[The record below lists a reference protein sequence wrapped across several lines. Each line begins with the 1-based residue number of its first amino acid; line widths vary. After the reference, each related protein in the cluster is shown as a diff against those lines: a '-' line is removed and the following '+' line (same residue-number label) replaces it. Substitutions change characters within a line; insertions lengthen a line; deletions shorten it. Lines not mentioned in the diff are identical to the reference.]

1 MRYLAAMLA
10 AVMMVSSAA
19 VAAEVQTAENPAET
33 TAQVSAAAESVP
45 EAAEEVDGRLLL
57 VNPWNKLPEGY
68 TVELKRLAN
77 GLKVDARIYDD
88 LSAMLGAC
96 FDAGLH
102 PVVCSAYRSNTTQ
115 QRLHNNKIAR
125 LMAAGYGREAAVQEA
140 GRWVAA
146 PGTSEHQT
154 GMALDIVSY
163 SYQNLTQKQEE
174 TAEQKWLMEHCWEYG
189 FILRYPS
196 DKCEITGIGYEPWH
210 YRYVG
215 RDTAMA
221 IRESGLCLEEYLALP
236 KEAPA
241 EETAV
246 EQPQEEEYIPI
257 WKRVEMQK
265 AQRIA
270 EEAAAAKTAS

>member
-10 AVMMVSSAA
+10 AVMMVSSVA

-33 TAQVSAAAESVP
+33 TAQASAAAESVP
-45 EAAEEVDGRLLL
+45 EAAEEADWRLLL

-68 TVELKRLAN
+68 TVELKSLAS

-102 PVVCSAYRSNTTQ
+102 PVVCSAYRSNATQ

-163 SYQNLTQKQEE
+163 NYQNLTRKQEE

-236 KEAPA
+236 KESPA

-246 EQPQEEEYIPI
+246 EQPQEEAYIPI
-257 WKRVEMQK
+257 WKRVELQK
-265 AQRIA
+265 AQRKA